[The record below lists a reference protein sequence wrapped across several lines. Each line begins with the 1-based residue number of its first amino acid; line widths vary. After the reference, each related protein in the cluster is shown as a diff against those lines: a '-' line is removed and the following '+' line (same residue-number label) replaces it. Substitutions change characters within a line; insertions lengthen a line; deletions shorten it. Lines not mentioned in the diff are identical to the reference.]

1 MERKIGEGHA
11 SAMARLG
18 FKELRNAM
26 NPSRESA
33 ADTEIGLYGTATQGE
48 IAQDRGSY
56 GLDAEQ
62 EKPLDNAAQG
72 KEVSD
77 KQGQETQQQRTS
89 VLGYPLPAQAA
100 QLGGQEQSRS
110 RGR

>member
-1 MERKIGEGHA
+1 MGRKIGEGHA

-18 FKELRNAM
+18 IKELRNAVS
-26 NPSRESA
+26 PSRESA
-33 ADTEIGLYGTATQGE
+33 ADTEMGLYGTATQGE

-62 EKPLDNAAQG
+62 EKPLEITAHG
-72 KEVSD
+72 KEGNESQV
-77 KQGQETQQQRTS
+77 QGGQQQTS
-89 VLGYPLPAQAA
+89 VLGYSLPPQAEV
-100 QLGGQEQSRS
+100 GGQDRSMS

>member
-1 MERKIGEGHA
+1 MGRKIGEGHA
-11 SAMARLG
+11 GAMVRLG

-62 EKPLDNAAQG
+62 EKPLEIAAHG
-72 KEVSD
+72 KEVND
-77 KQGQETQQQRTS
+77 KQGQETQQQTS
-89 VLGYPLPAQAA
+89 VLGYLLPAQAA
-100 QLGGQEQSRS
+100 QMGGQEMSRS